1 MALTDAEFEKLKEG
15 YHVWITLPIQWGD
28 QDAFG
33 HVNNTVYIRWFES
46 ARIEYGDRAALSQ
59 NGAGN
64 SVGPILAAISCN
76 YRRQLTYPDTV
87 HIGARITKIGNSS
100 LKMEHRII
108 SQLLGA
114 VAADG
119 DSTLVAFD
127 YAAQKPVPVPEAV
140 RTAIEK
146 IEGKTFAAQR

>member
-1 MALTDAEFEKLKEG
+1 MTDAEFEKLKEG
-15 YHVWITLPIQWGD
+15 FHVWITLPIQWGD

-33 HVNNTVYIRWFES
+33 HVNNTVYLRWFES
-46 ARIEYGDRAALSQ
+46 ARIEYGDRAGLSQ
-59 NGAGN
+59 TGAGQT
-64 SVGPILAAISCN
+64 VGPILAALSCN

-100 LKMEHRII
+100 MKMEHRIV

-114 VAADG
+114 VVADG

-127 YAAQKPVPVPEAV
+127 YAAQKPVAVPDSV
-140 RTAIEK
+140 RASIEK
-146 IEGKTFAAQR
+146 LEGKSLAAQR